1 MKTIYPVPHQELM
14 PVQAI
19 VEKRPVALVTNQGA
33 WDAVK
38 DILNLPITWKV
49 CVQGATTNYWDAL
62 LAQMQ
67 GEVIYAVGGG
77 LSVDTAKYLGAKKN
91 LPVICVPTA
100 LSVDA
105 FTAWSSGVRVNG
117 CVEYITTKVVDKLI
131 VDLDVIA
138 SAPPFI
144 RAAAIC
150 DLLSIAT
157 GRWDWRFALERG
169 KNPPAQEFIP
179 YIDTL
184 AGAILQGTLDCAEA
198 AGRGDK
204 GGLRQ
209 LLDCVILETQMLN
222 QIGHARPE
230 EGSEHY
236 FAYLAENFTGPGLL
250 HANLVCPGILIF
262 AHLQGQDIQP
272 LKTAM
277 RQCNIPLNAI
287 SEKHIR
293 ETLAGLPTYCE
304 HHSLAYGKA
313 HTLKESDWQDV
324 SFSELLG

>member
-1 MKTIYPVPHQELM
+1 MKTIYPVPHQQLM
-14 PVQAI
+14 PLREI
-19 VEKRPVALVTNQGA
+19 TEKRPVALVTNQGA
-33 WDAVK
+33 WNAVK
-38 DILNLPITWKV
+38 DILDLPITWKV
-49 CVQGATTNYWDAL
+49 NVQGATADYWDAL

-77 LSVDTAKYLGAKKN
+77 LPADTAKYLGARQG

-105 FTAWSSGVRVNG
+105 FTAWSSGARVNG
-117 CVEYITTKVVDKLI
+117 CVEYITTKVVDALI

-138 SAPPFI
+138 AAPPSI
-144 RAAAIC
+144 RAAAVC

-157 GRWDWRFALERG
+157 GRWDWRFAEERG
-169 KNPPAQEFIP
+169 ENPPGQAFIP
-179 YIDTL
+179 YIDDM
-184 AGAILQGTLDCAEA
+184 AAAILQGTLDCAAA
-198 AGRGDK
+198 AGQGEK

-236 FAYLAENFTGPGLL
+236 FAYLAENFTGPGLP

-262 AHLQGQDIQP
+262 AHLQGQDITP
-272 LKTAM
+272 LKAAM
-277 RQCNIPLNAI
+277 HQCNIPLDTI
-287 SEKHIR
+287 SEDHIR
-293 ETLAGLPTYCE
+293 MTLAGLPSYCE
-304 HHSLAYGKA
+304 EHQLAFGKA
-313 HTLKESDWQDV
+313 HALKESDWTDIDLD
-324 SFSELLG
+324 EILG